1 MTRSFSW
8 EEFETIMSFEL
19 SQIDRAIEWAVK
31 DEIIGQGFWPD
42 ERTFRKNKD
51 VQGLDDA
58 FDRIDTPIKVFGV
71 GEYQDRKQLLE
82 NNVIIERVYI
92 HEGIMTEPLKFYF
105 TMADLLGIN
114 PTNREKEGVYSVE
127 YEVRFVCKG
136 TGLDRKINQLI
147 FNAFED
153 KIFLNGLIDKT
164 LERTTEGFWVYLQ
177 RKPIHLA
184 GRNNIERLWRL
195 MVSEVKLEPIEMKD
209 LPSC

>member
-1 MTRSFSW
+1 
-8 EEFETIMSFEL
+8 MSFEL

-31 DEIIGQGFWPD
+31 DQIIGQGLWPD
-42 ERTFRKNKD
+42 ERTFRKNRNFK
-51 VQGLDDA
+51 GLEKA
-58 FDRIDTPIKVFGV
+58 VGRIDTPIKVFGV
-71 GEYQDRKQLLE
+71 GEFQDRKQLLE
-82 NNVIIERVYI
+82 NNVIIKRVDIY
-92 HEGIMTEPLKFYF
+92 EGIMTEPSKFYF
-105 TMADLLGIN
+105 TLADLLNIN
-114 PTNREKEGVYSVE
+114 PTNKEKEGVYSVE

-153 KIFLNGLIDKT
+153 KIFLNGLVEET

-184 GRNNIERLWRL
+184 GRNYIERLWRL
-195 MVSEVKLEPIEMKD
+195 MVSEVELERIEIKD